1 MATENKK
8 YLDLVGLQH
17 LIDKLNADKRLTAHT
32 GHTAATAA
40 AVKVGKDE
48 FGHVVLGDALSYNDL
63 KDKPTIGDGT
73 LTLQANGTDKG
84 TFKANQSA
92 NTIINITA
100 ADLGLGNALHF
111 KGTTTTALTDGATTN
126 PITIDTKSYTAVAGD
141 VVLNNNKE
149 FIWNGSAWEELG
161 DESSHAL
168 KSITISGGEGL
179 TGSGTLANNVVISH
193 ATTTAAS
200 EAPVKVGKDKF
211 GHVIIGGALT
221 TAQNGAH
228 GHTVSATIPA
238 SKFLK
243 TASAN
248 KTKLSLTKGSD
259 TFVKSYPGVTSKLVT
274 TSITGTDGTVTASKA
289 TAGTAKDVAKAGTAV
304 VYGTADV
311 GETKTVATRAS
322 SQTTVG
328 NANVD
333 TKATVVGNANV
344 GEAVVYGT
352 ANVGTAV
359 TYGTANVG
367 NAVTYGTADV
377 GTEVTGIAK
386 RASTQTTVGN
396 ANKATTATTV
406 GNANVGT
413 EITITGVS
421 GSVTASKAT
430 AGTAVNVATTGTAVT
445 VATRAASQ
453 TTVGNAN
460 VGTAVTVA
468 TGLSGTA
475 YSATYSAAD
484 ECLTLSALTVNTQS
498 ITPAASSSTKIY
510 GCGDTTSIT
519 PAKSNGSITPWT
531 FSDVTVPKAATSA
544 TKFNPAVN
552 STTEIY
558 GAVDSST
565 KIWSVQEGTASIKP
579 AVASTK
585 TLTPAVAS
593 TTTLTPAVAAPTTQT
608 LTPAAASSTEIY
620 GAVSSSTKIYGVGG
634 TTSVTSAT
642 AAPETQKIVPAVA
655 NGTITPYT
663 FADVVAAKKADSATT
678 VATGTIATTG
688 TGDSLLVGLG
698 TATTATALTS
708 ASIKADTT
716 TGDVT
721 VATDVSTTQND
732 AVTISGTA
740 AENGAHNH
748 DVQ

>member
-1 MATENKK
+1 MATENKR
-8 YLDLVGLQH
+8 YLDLEGLSH
-17 LIDKLNADKRLTAHT
+17 LIEKLKDEKRIVAHPDDAAVSAAAVKVGHDADGHVVLGDPLKYSDLQDRPTIGNGTLTIQANGTSKGTFTANQTDNKTINITAADLGLTNAMHFKGVLSSLPTPTIADAYVDGDVILVGNKEYVRSGKTATAAGSWVELGDESSHALKTISISAGEGLTGGGTLESNRTISHAAD
-32 GHTAATAA
+32 HTAATAA
-40 AVKVGKDE
+40 AVKVG
-48 FGHVVLGDALSYNDL
+48 
-63 KDKPTIGDGT
+63 
-73 LTLQANGTDKG
+73 Q
-84 TFKANQSA
+84 
-92 NTIINITA
+92 
-100 ADLGLGNALHF
+100 
-111 KGTTTTALTDGATTN
+111 
-126 PITIDTKSYTAVAGD
+126 
-141 VVLNNNKE
+141 
-149 FIWNGSAWEELG
+149 
-161 DESSHAL
+161 
-168 KSITISGGEGL
+168 
-179 TGSGTLANNVVISH
+179 
-193 ATTTAAS
+193 
-200 EAPVKVGKDKF
+200 DKF
-211 GHVIIGGALT
+211 GHVILGGALT
-221 TAQNGAH
+221 TAQDGAH
-228 GHTVSATIPA
+228 GHTVSADIPA
-238 SKFLK
+238 NKFLK

-259 TFVKSYPGVTSKLVT
+259 TFVKSYPGTTSKLVT

-289 TAGTAKDVAKAGTAV
+289 TAGTAINVARAGTEV

-311 GETKTVATRAS
+311 GDTKTVATRAT

-328 NANVD
+328 NANVA
-333 TKATVVGNANV
+333 TKATIVGNANV
-344 GEAVVYGT
+344 GAAVVYGT

-367 NAVTYGTADV
+367 SAVTYGTADV

-386 RASTQTTVGN
+386 RASAQTTVGN

-406 GNANVGT
+406 GNANVGD

-421 GSVTASKAT
+421 GSVIASKAT
-430 AGTAVNVATTGTAVT
+430 AGTAVNVATTGTTVT

-460 VGTAVTVA
+460 VGNAVTVA

-475 YSATYSAAD
+475 YSATYSADD

-510 GCGDTTSIT
+510 GCGDTTSVT
-519 PAKSNGSITPWT
+519 SAKANGSITPYT
-531 FSDVTVPKAATSA
+531 FADVTVPKAATAA
-544 TKFNPAVN
+544 TKFNPAVT

-593 TTTLTPAVAAPTTQT
+593 TTTLTPAVAAPATQT
-608 LTPAAASSTEIY
+608 LTPAATSSTEIY
-620 GAVSSSTKIYGVGG
+620 GAVSSSTKIYAVGG
-634 TTSVTSAT
+634 TTSVTSAK
-642 AAPETQKIVPAVA
+642 AAPETQTIVPAVA

-663 FADVVAAKKADSATT
+663 FEDVVAAKKAESAIK
-678 VATGTIATTG
+678 VATGKITTDG

-698 TATTATALTS
+698 TATTATAITS
-708 ASIKADTT
+708 ASIKSDANN
-716 TGDVT
+716 GDVT

-740 AENGAHNH
+740 TENGAHNH
-748 DVQ
+748 AVQ